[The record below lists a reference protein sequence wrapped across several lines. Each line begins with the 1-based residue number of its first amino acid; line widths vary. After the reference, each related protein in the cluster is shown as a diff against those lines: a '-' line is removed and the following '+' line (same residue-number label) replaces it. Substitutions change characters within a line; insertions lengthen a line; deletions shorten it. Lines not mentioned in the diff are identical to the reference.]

1 MFPKFM
7 TAPKQNGCSI
17 VIAGLPCHCRLPCH
31 CGPRPAIQRCAW
43 HWIPDVETPDLIRVR
58 DDKVS
63 LSLRA
68 TTRNPVVAWHWIPDV
83 ETPDLIRGRD
93 DKLDVRDDKLDVR
106 DGSVFLCA
114 HHD

>member
-1 MFPKFM
+1 MSLRATTRNPWY
-7 TAPKQNGCSI
+7 
-17 VIAGLPCHCRLPCH
+17 
-31 CGPRPAIQRCAW
+31 AW
-43 HWIPDVETPDLIRVR
+43 HWIPDVETPDLIRGR

-68 TTRNPVVAWHWIPDV
+68 TTRNPWCAWHWIPDV